1 MGRTNAEA
9 FMHPPIQSVSSKVAG
24 SCWELASRECDKHE
38 IGSWAAFRFRFMVHT
53 HNGAPQY
60 THTHRFSQLCLLT
73 LNWLLLMVGK
83 VNQAPTLASTI
94 TNYCLTVTL
103 MLTFCIIRT
112 SIWSQWEPL
121 VLARSVFILDRC
133 SWQVTKKSTNTQSGP
148 PSRRRKWTS
157 APVHVGWQFMSGRSR
172 WLPLSHCSDKSPLI
186 L

>member
-1 MGRTNAEA
+1 MWQTWAQQLGCLQIQIHGTHTMGL
-9 FMHPPIQSVSSKVAG
+9 PS
-24 SCWELASRECDKHE
+24 
-38 IGSWAAFRFRFMVHT
+38 T
-53 HNGAPQY
+53 H

-83 VNQAPTLASTI
+83 VTQAPTLASTI

-103 MLTFCIIRT
+103 TLTFCIIRMST
-112 SIWSQWEPL
+112 WSLWEPL

-133 SWQVTKKSTNTQSGP
+133 SWQVTKKSTNRQSGP
-148 PSRRRKWTS
+148 PSHRLKWTS
-157 APVHVGWQFMSGRSR
+157 APVHVGWQFMSGRSH